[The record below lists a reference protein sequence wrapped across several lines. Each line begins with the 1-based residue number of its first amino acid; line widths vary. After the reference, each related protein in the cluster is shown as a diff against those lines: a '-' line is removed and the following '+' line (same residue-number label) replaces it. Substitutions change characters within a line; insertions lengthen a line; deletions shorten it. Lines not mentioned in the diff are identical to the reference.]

1 MRFHVF
7 VDGSEKSSVLRMH
20 IVSTPNARTSLP
32 ELIIDND
39 EPQNMG
45 RKFWMDQFV
54 SKAIDQ
60 AAGILQKIDE
70 RWASGNL
77 ARWCA
82 LETDCGVLGNFAMKT
97 GE

>member
-1 MRFHVF
+1 
-7 VDGSEKSSVLRMH
+7 
-20 IVSTPNARTSLP
+20 
-32 ELIIDND
+32 
-39 EPQNMG
+39 MG
-45 RKFWMDQFV
+45 RKFWMDPFV

-60 AAGILQKIDE
+60 AAGILQKIHE